1 MKSVHAQKARNNGTI
16 LSRSSRMD
24 MDYMKVPTWNT
35 LLLYYMECTQ
45 VLGGSVM
52 DDGNHIESSEKDE
65 DRNFD
70 DRL

>member
-1 MKSVHAQKARNNGTI
+1 
-16 LSRSSRMD
+16 

-70 DRL
+70 D